1 MSTSTRD
8 DLRRRLA
15 ERYQQL
21 RRRLT
26 RKLGSEALAEEALH
40 ETWIRLGRGG
50 ELTPVTNQDSYLL
63 RAAANMAA
71 SLRVSEARHRPDGD
85 PEAAVEQADDAPDA
99 HRIAAGKA
107 QVAMVMRALEELP
120 ERQRD
125 VFRCWFTGDSSTE
138 QLAHRHG
145 VSLRTIQADLRSA
158 VIYCARRTGRKD
170 LFVDRNFKVSRD

>member
-1 MSTSTRD
+1 MSTSIRE
-8 DLRRRLA
+8 DLRRHLA
-15 ERYQQL
+15 ERYEQL

-40 ETWIRLGRGG
+40 ETWVRLGRGS
-50 ELTPVTNQDSYLL
+50 ELAPVANQDSYLL

-71 SLRVSEARHRPDGD
+71 SLRISEEKHMGGD
-85 PEAAVEQADDAPDA
+85 PDIALEQPDDAPDA

-120 ERQRD
+120 DRQRD
-125 VFRCWFTGDSSTE
+125 VFRAWFMADSSTE
-138 QLAHRHG
+138 QLAQKHG

-158 VIYCARRTGRKD
+158 VIHCARRTGRKD
-170 LFVDRNFKVSRD
+170 LLVDRNFKVSRD